1 MARATFTYSFGGFQ
15 LDSSTKR
22 LTRDGHSVALTEY
35 QADVLL
41 QLLSRAGEIV
51 TKDALIEAAWQG
63 VAVTDNSLEQAISAL
78 RKALGDSNR
87 GSRAADRG
95 SSKLIE
101 TVPRRGYRFRGE
113 VTRADT
119 RASDAELAAI
129 LEPHRALLEGRAA
142 LETLERDAVE
152 RAMHAFEEVVARA
165 PDYMSA
171 HLGLANACVMHFETT
186 RADEVPD
193 ADALVRAGHHARE
206 ACRLDPQSGDAW
218 ATLALALHHTR
229 LGVQAIAAAR
239 RAVMLEPDNWRHHIR
254 LAYVAWGEE
263 RLRAAHKTLSLF
275 PGFPLA
281 HLLAATVY
289 VARQAF
295 DLAEQELRV
304 GAATQDAQQGAHV
317 FSSVGCHWLLGLVL
331 LARGD
336 EEPAFAELQRELA
349 FEADGQLYA
358 RECVANTWYAI
369 GALQLRR
376 GHRQDAAAAFEHAL
390 DRVPSH
396 VLSQI
401 GLSLARETPA
411 ERDALRPRI
420 IRRLAQLEAPGLSVE
435 RALAR
440 AAMAVAAG
448 GPADASRILDEAL
461 AAASTGSGGWLIP
474 VDPLLNVTAHEPAF
488 GQVLARLRTRAG

>member
-1 MARATFTYSFGGFQ
+1 VARATFTYTFGDFQ
-15 LDSSTKR
+15 LNASTKR
-22 LTRDGHSVALTEY
+22 LTRHGDPLGLTEH

-41 QLLSRAGEIV
+41 QLVSHAGEIV
-51 TKDALIEAAWQG
+51 TKDALIEAAWRG

-78 RKALGDSNR
+78 RKALGEASR
-87 GSRAADRG
+87 GPQ
-95 SSKLIE
+95 KLIE
-101 TVPRRGYRFRGE
+101 TVARRGYRFRGE
-113 VTRADT
+113 VTRADA
-119 RASDAELAAI
+119 RASDAELVAI

-152 RAMHAFEEVVARA
+152 RAMHAFEEVVTKA

-193 ADALVRAGHHARE
+193 RDSLARASHHARE

-239 RAVMLEPDNWRHHIR
+239 RAVMLEPDNWRHHMR

-263 RLRAAHKTLSLF
+263 RLRAAHKTLTLF

-289 VARQAF
+289 VARRAF
-295 DLAEQELRV
+295 DLAEQELRT
-304 GAATQDAQQGAHV
+304 GAATQDAQQGTHA

-331 LARGD
+331 LARGA
-336 EEPAFAELQRELA
+336 EEPACAELERELA
-349 FEADGQLYA
+349 FETDGHLYA
-358 RECVANTWYAI
+358 RECMANTWYAI

-376 GHRQDAAAAFEHAL
+376 GHRQDAAAGFERAL
-390 DRVPSH
+390 ERIPSH
-396 VLSQI
+396 VLALI

-411 ERDALRPRI
+411 ERETLHSRI
-420 IRRLAQLEAPGLSVE
+420 TRRLAQFEGPGLAIE
-435 RALAR
+435 RAVAR
-440 AAMAVAAG
+440 AAVAVAAG
-448 GPADASRILDEAL
+448 GPDDAARLLDEAL
-461 AAASTGSGGWLIP
+461 GAASPGSGGWLIP

-488 GQVLARLRTRAG
+488 AHVLARLRTRAG

>member
-1 MARATFTYSFGGFQ
+1 VARTYTYTFGDFQ
-15 LDSSTKR
+15 IDSSTKR
-22 LTRDGHSVALTEY
+22 LTCNGDPVALTEH
-35 QADVLL
+35 QVDVLL
-41 QLLSRAGEIV
+41 QLLCRPGEIV
-51 TKDALIEAAWQG
+51 TKNALIDAAWQG

-87 GSRAADRG
+87 RLRTADRG
-95 SSKLIE
+95 SQKLIE
-101 TVPRRGYRFRGE
+101 TVPRRGYRFRGD

-142 LETLERDAVE
+142 LETLGRDAVE
-152 RAMHAFEEVVARA
+152 RALHAFEEVVTRA
-165 PDYMSA
+165 PDHMSA
-171 HLGLANACVMHFETT
+171 HLGLANACVMHFEAT

-193 ADALVRAGHHARE
+193 GDALARAGHHARE

-263 RLRAAHKTLSLF
+263 RLRAAHKTLALF
-275 PGFPLA
+275 PGFPLS

-295 DLAEQELRV
+295 DLAEQELRP
-304 GAATQDAQQGAHV
+304 GAAAQDAQQGAQA
-317 FSSVGCHWLLGLVL
+317 FGSVGCHWLLGLVL

-336 EEPAFAELQRELA
+336 EGQAFDELQRELA
-349 FEADGQLYA
+349 FETNGHLYA

-369 GALQLRR
+369 GALRLRR
-376 GHRQDAAAAFEHAL
+376 GQRSDAGAAFEHAL
-390 DRVPSH
+390 ERVPSH
-396 VLSQI
+396 VLALIGRSLSQ
-401 GLSLARETPA
+401 ETPA
-411 ERDALRPRI
+411 ERETLQARI
-420 IRRLAQLEAPGLSVE
+420 SRRLGQLEAAGLGVD

-440 AAMAVAAG
+440 AAVAVAAG
-448 GPADASRILDEAL
+448 GPEDAARILDEAL
-461 AAASTGSGGWLIP
+461 GSASTGSAGWLVP
-474 VDPLLNVTAHEPAF
+474 VDPLLNMSAHEPAF
-488 GQVLARLRTRAG
+488 ARVLARLRTRAG